1 MFLNNFKATINIPE
15 DDQLP
20 EYQTKTI
27 NENTIECWIPSTE
40 GKNFEICYKAPKDE
54 YPGLSVSCKPQ
65 LDGTNFQ
72 GIVLLPTRLG
82 EDSKCRGQTISTS
95 SIRLFSFG
103 KRLLTDREDI
113 APSKGSPQKDLNTI
127 RVTFEWGKAGIVKP
141 QTDFWVPKENGPIHE
156 KVAKKGHSGSA
167 GLGSTSSL
175 QSPPTVVNFEPARDI
190 PTVVFVFRYAPEDW
204 LQAQGIM
211 PHGKPS
217 TQKRDRDATPDIID
231 IDDLETDD
239 EDVTLVKHLVPA
251 NASNKRQKLK
261 EENETKAKLSS

>member
-1 MFLNNFKATINIPE
+1 MILNNFKATIDTSE
-15 DDQLP
+15 GDQLP
-20 EYQTKTI
+20 EYQTKII

-40 GKNFEICYKAPKDE
+40 GKHFEICFKAPPDE
-54 YPGLSVSCKPQ
+54 HPGLSVVCMPQ
-65 LDGTNFQ
+65 LDGIKFRNK
-72 GIVLLPTRLG
+72 ILRAAKIG
-82 EDSKCRGQTISTS
+82 EPCKCRGQVTSTS

-113 APSKGSPQKDLNTI
+113 ASSKGSSQTDLNTI
-127 RVTFEWGKAGIVKP
+127 RVTFKWVKTGVSRP
-141 QTDFWVPKENGPIHE
+141 KTSFWVPKENGPIHE

-175 QSPPTVVNFEPARDI
+175 QRPPTVTRFEPI
-190 PTVVFVFRYAPEDW
+190 YGIQPLVFVFRYAPEGW

-211 PHGKPS
+211 PAKNPL

-239 EDVTLVKHLVPA
+239 EDVALVKHLVPA
-251 NASNKRQKLK
+251 NTSNKRPKVK
-261 EENETKAKLSS
+261 DENETKPKLSP